1 MFARTQ
7 RLLLRPGWPEDAAA
21 LTAAIADEGI
31 LRNLASAPSPYGE
44 DDARA
49 FLAGWA
55 DTPLPRFL
63 MVQRT
68 AAQPRLIGCIGMD
81 RMENGETELG
91 YWIARPFWGLGYA
104 TEAGRHMVD
113 LARTLG
119 IRRLA
124 AGHFTD
130 NPASGSVLRK
140 LGFRPTGRVI
150 ERASKARAATVPTVE
165 FVRDIAAPGNDAGD
179 DDGVALTAKP
189 MRWPEALR
197 EEWRQLAA

>member
-1 MFARTQ
+1 MFARTE

-31 LRNLASAPSPYGE
+31 VRNLARAPWPYGE

-55 DTPLPRFL
+55 DAPLPRFV

-81 RMENGETELG
+81 RMEDGETELG

-104 TEAGRHMVD
+104 TEAGRHMID
-113 LARTLG
+113 LACTLG
-119 IRRLA
+119 IRRLTA
-124 AGHFTD
+124 SHFTD

-140 LGFRPTGRVI
+140 LGFRPTGRIV
-150 ERASKARAATVPTVE
+150 ERLSKGRGKAAPTAE
-165 FVRDIAAPGNDAGD
+165 FTRDIAAPGNDVGEN
-179 DDGVALTAKP
+179 DGVSLTGPA
-189 MRWPEALR
+189 MRWPETLR
-197 EEWRQLAA
+197 EEWRLAAA

>member
-1 MFARTQ
+1 MFARTE

-21 LTAAIADEGI
+21 LTTAIADEGI
-31 LRNLASAPSPYGE
+31 VRNLARAPWPYAE
-44 DDARA
+44 ADARA
-49 FLAGWA
+49 FLTGWA
-55 DTPLPRFL
+55 DAPLPRFVL
-63 MVQRT
+63 IQRT

-81 RMENGETELG
+81 AMDNGETELG

-104 TEAGRHMVD
+104 TEAGRHMVE

-119 IRRLA
+119 IRQLT
-124 AGHFTD
+124 AGHFID

-140 LGFRPTGRVI
+140 LGFRPTGRVV
-150 ERASKARAATVPTVE
+150 ERASKGRAALVPMVE
-165 FVRDIAAPGNDAGD
+165 YTRDVAAPGNDAGGD
-179 DDGVALTAKP
+179 DDVATTTKP

>member
-1 MFARTQ
+1 MFARTE

-31 LRNLASAPSPYGE
+31 VRNLASAPWPYGE

-55 DTPLPRFL
+55 DAPLPRFL

-81 RMENGETELG
+81 RMEDGETELG
-91 YWIARPFWGLGYA
+91 YWVARPFWGLGYA
-104 TEAGRHMVD
+104 TEAGRHMID

-119 IRRLA
+119 IGRLTA
-124 AGHFTD
+124 SHFID

-140 LGFRPTGRVI
+140 LGFRPTGRIV
-150 ERASKARAATVPTVE
+150 ERMSKGRAKPAPTAE
-165 FVRDIAAPGNDAGD
+165 FTRDIAAPGNDAGED
-179 DDGVALTAKP
+179 SDVAMTGHGL
-189 MRWPEALR
+189 RWPETMR
-197 EEWRQLAA
+197 EEWRLAAA

>member
-1 MFARTQ
+1 MFARTE

-31 LRNLASAPSPYGE
+31 VRNLARAPWPYGE

-55 DTPLPRFL
+55 DAPLPRFL

-68 AAQPRLIGCIGMD
+68 AAQPRLIGCVGMD

-104 TEAGRHMVD
+104 TEAGRHMID

-119 IRRLA
+119 IGRLTA
-124 AGHFTD
+124 SHFLD

-140 LGFRPTGRVI
+140 LGFQPTGRVV
-150 ERASKARAATVPTVE
+150 ERMSKGRGKAAPTAE
-165 FVRDIAAPGNDAGD
+165 FTRDVAAPGNDAD
-179 DDGVALTAKP
+179 EDSDVAMAGHIL
-189 MRWPEALR
+189 RWPEAMR
-197 EEWRQLAA
+197 EEWRLAAA

>member
-1 MFARTQ
+1 MFARTE

-31 LRNLASAPSPYGE
+31 VRNLARAPWPYGE

-55 DTPLPRFL
+55 DAPLPRFV

-81 RMENGETELG
+81 RMEDGETELG

-104 TEAGRHMVD
+104 TEAGRHMID
-113 LARTLG
+113 LACTLG
-119 IRRLA
+119 IRRLT

-140 LGFRPTGRVI
+140 LGFRPTGRIV
-150 ERASKARAATVPTVE
+150 ERMSKGRGNAAPTAE
-165 FVRDIAAPGNDAGD
+165 FTRDIAAPGNDVGED
-179 DDGVALTAKP
+179 DEVSLTGPA
-189 MRWPEALR
+189 MRWPETLR
-197 EEWRQLAA
+197 EEWRLAAA